1 MRIYPSRRM
10 LGATVII
17 GMGGLGCPAAVA
29 LAEAGARRL
38 TLVDGDVVETSNLHR
53 QPLYGPED
61 VGRPKVEVAG
71 ERLSQA
77 FPGLEVE
84 TWARRVGPPDVE
96 PLLARHALAIDG
108 TDSVAAKFL
117 LSDAVARTGTPLVS
131 GGVVQWGG
139 QAMRIDPGG
148 ACLRCLYGTA
158 PREDEVPTCARAGV
172 LGSLAGVLGA
182 LQASLALGPAS
193 PAGRSTLHV
202 VDGRTLRF
210 RTLTVRRVPD
220 CPGCGARA

>member
-1 MRIYPSRRM
+1 M

-29 LAEAGARRL
+29 LAQAGARRL

-53 QPLYGPED
+53 QPLYGTED
-61 VGRPKVEVAG
+61 VGRPKVDVAR
-71 ERLSQA
+71 ERLFRA
-77 FPGLEVE
+77 FPELELE
-84 TWARRVGPPDVE
+84 TWTRRVGPGDVDV
-96 PLLARHALAIDG
+96 LLARHALAIDG

-117 LSDAVARTGTPLVS
+117 LNDAVARVGTPLVS

-148 ACLRCLYGTA
+148 ACLRCLYGT
-158 PREDEVPTCARAGV
+158 PPGEDEVPTCARAGV
-172 LGSLAGVLGA
+172 LGSLAGVLGS
-182 LQASLALGPAS
+182 LQASLALGPSS

-202 VDGRTLRF
+202 VDGRSLRF
-210 RTLTVRRVPD
+210 RTLTVRRVPG

>member
-1 MRIYPSRRM
+1 MTYPNRPM

-29 LAEAGARRL
+29 LAAAGARRL
-38 TLVDGDVVETSNLHR
+38 TLVDGDLVETSNLHR

-61 VGRPKVEVAG
+61 VGRPKVDVAR
-71 ERLSQA
+71 ERLA
-77 FPGLEVE
+77 RAHPDLEVE
-84 TWARRVGPPDVE
+84 TWVKRVGPAEVDS
-96 PLLARHALAIDG
+96 LLSGHALAIDG

-117 LSDAVARTGTPLVS
+117 LSDAVVRSGTPLVS

-182 LQASLALGPAS
+182 LQASLALGPPS

-202 VDGRTLRF
+202 VDGRSLRF
-210 RTLTVRRVPD
+210 RTLTVRRVPG
-220 CPGCGARA
+220 CPGCGAGA

>member
-1 MRIYPSRRM
+1 MQ
-10 LGATVII
+10 GATVII

-29 LAEAGARRL
+29 LAASGARRL
-38 TLVDGDVVETSNLHR
+38 TLVDGDVVEPSNLHR

-61 VGRPKVEVAG
+61 VGRRKVDVAL
-71 ERLSQA
+71 ERLRAA
-77 FPGLEVE
+77 FPELAVE
-84 TWARRVGPPDVE
+84 ALCLRVGPGEVDT
-96 PLLARHALAIDG
+96 LLGEHALAIDG

-117 LSDAVARTGTPLVS
+117 LSDAVARTRTPLVS

-148 ACLRCLYGTA
+148 ACLRCLYGTP

-182 LQASLALGPAS
+182 LQASLALGP
-193 PAGRSTLHV
+193 PAPPGRSTLHV
-202 VDGRTLRF
+202 VDGRSLRL
-210 RTLTVRRVPD
+210 RTLTVPRVPG
-220 CPGCGARA
+220 CPGCGAAA

>member
-1 MRIYPSRRM
+1 M
-10 LGATVII
+10 LEATVII

-29 LAEAGARRL
+29 LARAGARRL
-38 TLVDGDVVETSNLHR
+38 TLVDCDVVETSNLHR

-61 VGRPKVEVAG
+61 VGRLKVEVAK
-71 ERLSQA
+71 ERLARA
-77 FPGLEVE
+77 FPGLALE
-84 TWARRVGPPDVE
+84 TLARRVGPDDVKT
-96 PLLARHALAIDG
+96 LLARHALAIDG
-108 TDSVAAKFL
+108 TDSVATKFL
-117 LSDAVARTGTPLVS
+117 LSDSVVRTGTPLVS

-182 LQASLALGPAS
+182 LQASLALGPPGA
-193 PAGRSTLHV
+193 AGRSTLHV
-202 VDGRTLRF
+202 VDGRSLRF
-210 RTLTVRRVPD
+210 RTLTVRQVPG
-220 CPGCGARA
+220 CAGCGARA

>member
-108 TDSVAAKFL
+108 TDSVGAKFL
-117 LSDAVARTGTPLVS
+117 LSDAVARIGTPLVS

>member
-1 MRIYPSRRM
+1 M

-71 ERLSQA
+71 ERLSRA
-77 FPGLEVE
+77 FPGLDVE

>member
-1 MRIYPSRRM
+1 MV
-10 LGATVII
+10 GATVII

-29 LAEAGARRL
+29 LAGAGTRSL

-53 QPLYGPED
+53 QPLYGPGD
-61 VGRPKVEVAG
+61 IGRPKVEVAR
-71 ERLSQA
+71 ERLGRE
-77 FPGLEVE
+77 FPELEIQ
-84 TWARRVGPPDVE
+84 TWVKRVGPADVDA
-96 PLLARHALAIDG
+96 LLASHALAIDG
-108 TDSVAAKFL
+108 TDSVGAKFL

-158 PREDEVPTCARAGV
+158 PREEDVPTCARAGV

-182 LQASLALGPAS
+182 LQASLALGPRSA
-193 PAGRSTLHV
+193 PGRSTLHV
-202 VDGRTLRF
+202 VDGRSLRF
-210 RTLTVRRVPD
+210 RTLTVRQVPG
-220 CPGCGARA
+220 CPGCGARS

>member
-1 MRIYPSRRM
+1 MR
-10 LGATVII
+10 GATVII

-29 LAEAGARRL
+29 LAGAGARRL

-61 VGRPKVEVAG
+61 VGRFKVHVAR
-71 ERLSQA
+71 ERLA
-77 FPGLEVE
+77 RAYPALEVE
-84 TWARRVGPPDVE
+84 AWVQRVGPGEADS
-96 PLLARHALAIDG
+96 LLARHGLAIDG
-108 TDSVAAKFL
+108 TDSVEAKFL

-182 LQASLALGPAS
+182 LQASLALGPPS
-193 PAGRSTLHV
+193 PVGRSTLHV
-202 VDGRTLRF
+202 VDGRSLRM
-210 RTLTVRRVPD
+210 RTLTVRRVPG

>member
-1 MRIYPSRRM
+1 M
-10 LGATVII
+10 II

-29 LAEAGARRL
+29 LAQAGARRL

-53 QPLYGPED
+53 QPLYGTED
-61 VGRPKVEVAG
+61 VGRPKVEAAR
-71 ERLSQA
+71 ERLSRA
-77 FPGLEVE
+77 FPELELE
-84 TWARRVGPPDVE
+84 TWTRRVGPGDVDA
-96 PLLARHALAIDG
+96 LLARHALAIDG

-117 LSDAVARTGTPLVS
+117 LSDSVARAGTPLVS

-148 ACLRCLYGTA
+148 ACLRCLYGT
-158 PREDEVPTCARAGV
+158 PPGEDEVPTCARAGV

-182 LQASLALGPAS
+182 LQASLALGPSS

-202 VDGRTLRF
+202 VDGRSLRF
-210 RTLTVRRVPD
+210 RTLTIRRVPG
-220 CPGCGARA
+220 CPGCGASA

>member
-1 MRIYPSRRM
+1 M
-10 LGATVII
+10 LGSTVII
-17 GMGGLGCPAAVA
+17 GLGGLGCPAAVA
-29 LAEAGARRL
+29 LVQGGVRRL
-38 TLVDGDVVETSNLHR
+38 TLVDPDAVEPSNLHR

-61 VGRPKVEVAG
+61 VGRPKVEVAAA
-71 ERLSQA
+71 RLARA

-84 TWARRVGPPDVE
+84 TRRTRVGPGDVDR
-96 PLLARHALAIDG
+96 LLGEHALGIDG
-108 TDSVAAKFL
+108 TDSVEAKFL

-172 LGSLAGVLGA
+172 LGSLAGVVGA
-182 LQASLALGPAS
+182 LQASLALGP
-193 PAGRSTLHV
+193 PAAPGRSTLHV
-202 VDGRTLRF
+202 VDGRSLRC
-210 RTLTVRRVPD
+210 RTLAVRRVPG

>member
-1 MRIYPSRRM
+1 M

-17 GMGGLGCPAAVA
+17 GMGGLGCPAAVS
-29 LAEAGARRL
+29 LAQAGVRRL
-38 TLVDGDVVETSNLHR
+38 TLVDGDVVEPSNLHR

-61 VGRPKVEVAG
+61 VGRLKVDVAR
-71 ERLSQA
+71 ERLARA
-77 FPGLEVE
+77 FPGLELE
-84 TWARRVGPPDVE
+84 AWARRVGPDDVE
-96 PLLARHALAIDG
+96 PLLTRHELAIDG
-108 TDSVAAKFL
+108 TDSVAAKFF
-117 LSDAVARTGTPLVS
+117 LSDAVARVGTPLVS

-148 ACLRCLYGTA
+148 ACLRCLYGTE

-182 LQASLALGPAS
+182 LQASLALGPPS
-193 PAGRSTLHV
+193 PEGRSTLHV
-202 VDGRTLRF
+202 VDGRSLRL
-210 RTLTVRRVPD
+210 RTLIVRRAPG

>member
-210 RTLTVRRVPD
+210 RTLTVHRVPD

>member
-1 MRIYPSRRM
+1 M
-10 LGATVII
+10 LGATAII
-17 GMGGLGCPAAVA
+17 GMGGLGCPASVA
-29 LAEAGARRL
+29 LAGAGVRRL

-61 VGRPKVEVAG
+61 VGRPKVDVAR
-71 ERLSQA
+71 ERLARA

-84 TWARRVGPPDVE
+84 TWVKRIGPGDVE
-96 PLLARHALAIDG
+96 ALLSRHALAIDG
-108 TDSVAAKFL
+108 TDSVEAKFQM
-117 LSDAVARTGTPLVS
+117 SDAVARTGTPLVS

-182 LQASLALGPAS
+182 LQASLALGPPS
-193 PAGRSTLHV
+193 PTGLSTLHV

-210 RTLTVRRVPD
+210 RTLTVRRAPG
-220 CPGCGARA
+220 CPGCGGRA

>member
-1 MRIYPSRRM
+1 M

-29 LAEAGARRL
+29 LAQAGVRRL
-38 TLVDGDVVETSNLHR
+38 TLVDGDVVEPSNLHR

-61 VGRPKVEVAG
+61 VGRLKVEVAK
-71 ERLSQA
+71 ERLARA
-77 FPGLEVE
+77 FPGLELE
-84 TWARRVGPPDVE
+84 ALPRRVSAADVE

-117 LSDAVARTGTPLVS
+117 LSDAVAAIGTPLVS

-172 LGSLAGVLGA
+172 LGSLAGILGA

-193 PAGRSTLHV
+193 PEGRSTLHV
-202 VDGRTLRF
+202 VDGRSLRL
-210 RTLTVRRVPD
+210 RTLIVRRAPG
-220 CPGCGARA
+220 CPGCGGRA

>member
-1 MRIYPSRRM
+1 M

-29 LAEAGARRL
+29 LAQAGVRRL
-38 TLVDGDVVETSNLHR
+38 TLVDGDVVEPSNLHR

-61 VGRPKVEVAG
+61 VGRLKVEVAK
-71 ERLSQA
+71 ERLARA
-77 FPGLEVE
+77 FPGLELE
-84 TWARRVGPPDVE
+84 TLAWRVGPDDVE

-117 LSDAVARTGTPLVS
+117 LSDAVAAVGTPLVS

-148 ACLRCLYGTA
+148 ACLRCLYGTV

-182 LQASLALGPAS
+182 LQASLALGPSS
-193 PAGRSTLHV
+193 PEGQSTLHV
-202 VDGRTLRF
+202 VDGRSLRL
-210 RTLTVRRVPD
+210 RALTVRRSPG

>member
-1 MRIYPSRRM
+1 M
-10 LGATVII
+10 LGATVVI
-17 GMGGLGCPAAVA
+17 GVGGLGCPAAVV
-29 LAEAGARRL
+29 LARGGVRRL

-61 VGRPKVEVAG
+61 VGQFKVAVAR
-71 ERLSQA
+71 ERLTRA

-84 TWARRVGPPDVE
+84 IWNRRVGAADVE
-96 PLLARHALAIDG
+96 PLLREHALAIDG
-108 TDSVAAKFL
+108 TDSVGAKFL
-117 LSDAVARTGTPLVS
+117 LSDAVARTGRPLVS

-172 LGSLAGVLGA
+172 LGSLAGVVGA
-182 LQASLALGPAS
+182 LQAELALGPPS
-193 PAGRSTLHV
+193 PPGQSALHL
-202 VDGRTLRF
+202 VDGRSLRF
-210 RTLTVRRVPD
+210 RTLTVRRAPG

>member
-1 MRIYPSRRM
+1 M

-29 LAEAGARRL
+29 LARAGVPRL

-61 VGRPKVEVAG
+61 VGRPKVEVAR
-71 ERLSQA
+71 ERLAGA
-77 FPGLEVE
+77 FPRLELE
-84 TWARRVGPPDVE
+84 TWTRRIGREDVE

-108 TDSVAAKFL
+108 TDSGTAKFL
-117 LSDAVARTGTPLVS
+117 LSDSVARTGTPLVS

-158 PREDEVPTCARAGV
+158 PAEDEVPTCARAGV

-182 LQASLALGPAS
+182 LQASLALAAPS

-202 VDGRTLRF
+202 VDGRSLRF
-210 RTLTVRRVPD
+210 RTLTVRQISG

>member
-1 MRIYPSRRM
+1 M

-29 LAEAGARRL
+29 LARAGARRL

-53 QPLYGPED
+53 QPLYGPAD
-61 VGRPKVEVAG
+61 VGRPKVEVAR
-71 ERLSQA
+71 ERLAHA
-77 FPGLEVE
+77 FPGLELE
-84 TWARRVGPPDVE
+84 TWTRRVGRSDVE

-117 LSDAVARTGTPLVS
+117 LSDAVARTRTPLVS

-158 PREDEVPTCARAGV
+158 PGEDEVPTCARAGV

-182 LQASLALGPAS
+182 LQAALALGPPS

-210 RTLTVRRVPD
+210 RTLSVRRVPD
-220 CPGCGARA
+220 CPGCGAHA

>member
-1 MRIYPSRRM
+1 ME
-10 LGATVII
+10 GATVII

-29 LAEAGARRL
+29 LAGSGTRRL
-38 TLVDGDVVETSNLHR
+38 TLVDGDVVEQSNLHR

-61 VGRPKVEVAG
+61 VGRLKVEVAR
-71 ERLSQA
+71 ERLGRA
-77 FPGLEVE
+77 FPGVEIE
-84 TWARRVGPPDVE
+84 TWAKQVGPADVDG
-96 PLLARHALAIDG
+96 LLSAHALAIDG
-108 TDSVAAKFL
+108 TDSVGAKFL

-182 LQASLALGPAS
+182 LQASLARGSPS

-210 RTLTVRRVPD
+210 RTLTVRRVPG
-220 CPGCGARA
+220 CPGCGART